1 MLIEGPIITDDEM
14 AEHRADAES
23 RMTSRALIGRRT
35 GARATA
41 PSGAIVDAYALV
53 CPDPLPARLR
63 GSRGGDSP
71 SRTVSAGDAEVQV
84 GTPELHLPRWVD
96 DVQDG
101 DVIHI
106 VSGERTDSW
115 WLVVEG
121 DLADQQTATR
131 LPVVATTK
139 PEGWPL

>member
-1 MLIEGPIITDDEM
+1 MTYAAHLAAGL
-14 AEHRADAES
+14 AELRRTAES
-23 RMTSRALIGRRT
+23 RMASRALVGRKT
-35 GARATA
+35 GTRATA

-53 CPDPLPARLR
+53 RPDLLPARLR

-71 SRTVSAGDAEVQV
+71 SRTASAGDADVQV

-101 DVIHI
+101 DVVHI
-106 VSGERTDSW
+106 VSGERPDSW